1 MMKALSR
8 KHCLFLMAL
17 GATLFCSPI
26 DRAKGGEIHY
36 LFDFNDGKVP
46 DILHVNKW
54 NLGDQPSA
62 TLTASVASGRLQ
74 IKNTVSAANAL
85 DLSLQQAFTDTHL
98 SAVLNLQGGLP
109 GAVYYLTARDHGYLN
124 EDTSYSCMLW
134 PDANY
139 NGLVGFSIFK
149 TFKGTTVYKSY
160 PDIYMPA
167 THGPYIMQF
176 DVVDGVS
183 TTGQDYTDVTARLT
197 PGGSIMATE
206 ISVRDSGN
214 LGSHG
219 RILSGDLA
227 FGAGLSTDHRN
238 AGWKLNGTL
247 DDVSITATPVPEP
260 TTLLLLSTGSVGL
273 LVLAWQRRKR
283 AA

>member
-1 MMKALSR
+1 MMNLYFRALIVFLVALS
-8 KHCLFLMAL
+8 
-17 GATLFCSPI
+17 ATLLGGPTN
-26 DRAKGGEIHY
+26 RAAGGDIHY
-36 LFDFNDGKVP
+36 QFDFNDNKVP

-54 NLGDQPSA
+54 TWGDPPTASLTCSA
-62 TLTASVASGRLQ
+62 TSGRLQ

-109 GAVYYLTARDHGYLN
+109 GAVYYLTARDHSYLN
-124 EDTSYSCMLW
+124 EDTSYWCMLW

-149 TFKGTTVYKSY
+149 DFKGNVVYKSY

-167 THGPYIMQF
+167 THGPYLMQF

-183 TTGQDYTDVTARLT
+183 ATGQGYTDVTARLT

-214 LGSHG
+214 LGGYG
-219 RILSGDLA
+219 RILSGDVA
-227 FGAGLSTDHRN
+227 FGAALATDHRN
-238 AGWKLNGTL
+238 TGWRLNATL
-247 DDVSITATPVPEP
+247 DDMSITATPVPEP
-260 TTLLLLSTGSVGL
+260 GTLLLLSAGTVGL
-273 LVLAWQRRKR
+273 LAFHWRRRTR